1 MDLPAPTQPLE
12 ISSEAVNKAVTN
24 TTQKILTWFSESPYS
39 ILVQIL
45 VGLLVVLGIYIIA
58 LKMMN
63 LDKMYIDEK
72 LDQNKPRQLL
82 IVDGM
87 IDSSFAQKSSYNTV
101 IPFAPNY
108 MPIKPSVNRKGGAQ
122 FTYSFWIFS
131 GNPAAVVDRC
141 IFIKG
146 DPKEYTME
154 RTATNPSWVKTGQS
168 VSVKTKARAVYC
180 PMVCFGS
187 KPQEFSIW
195 FNRLDDV
202 HTRMDVI
209 RVVSDQTTTRQ
220 NLLSMFTG
228 QWVCVS
234 IVFEDN
240 MPINDFENG
249 IQVRFFVNDV
259 LYQTS
264 RFSGALKQNHGD
276 LVLFPDDA
284 ILPSVKISDLEY
296 YNYAASNAMIAAK
309 VAKGPTLKPATNIPG
324 AAGGGGTSAPGMTT
338 IGPMNAMDISN
349 TSGAGGTA

>member
-1 MDLPAPTQPLE
+1 MSLPVPTQ
-12 ISSEAVNKAVTN
+12 SVKMAMASEAVAD
-24 TTQKILTWFSESPYS
+24 TTQKILKWFAESPYS

-45 VGLLVVLGIYIIA
+45 AGLLVVLGIYVIA

-72 LDQNKPRQLL
+72 LDQNNPRQLL

-87 IDSSFAQKSSYNTV
+87 ADSSFAQKARYNTV
-101 IPFAPNY
+101 IPFAPSY

-154 RTATNPSWVKTGQS
+154 RTATDPSWVKTGQS

-202 HTRMDVI
+202 HTRMDIV
-209 RVVSDQTTTRQ
+209 RVVSDQTTMRQ
-220 NLLSMFTG
+220 NLLSMFSG

-249 IQVRFFVNDV
+249 IQVRFYVNDV

-296 YNYAASNAMIAAK
+296 YNYAASSEMIANK
-309 VAKGPTLKPATNIPG
+309 VKKGPTLTPASNIPG

-349 TSGAGGTA
+349 TSGAGGSV